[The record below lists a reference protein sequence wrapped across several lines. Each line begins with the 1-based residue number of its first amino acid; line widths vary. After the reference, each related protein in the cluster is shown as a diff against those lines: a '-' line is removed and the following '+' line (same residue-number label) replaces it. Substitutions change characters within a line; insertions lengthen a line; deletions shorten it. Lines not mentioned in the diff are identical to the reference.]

1 MPDMPVLIVGAG
13 PTGLTLGLRLAR
25 HGVPI
30 RIVDGA
36 SGPGLASRA
45 MVLQARTLEFYGQLG
60 LAEAVIGRGIPV
72 QTVHYCEHGKEVAA
86 LSLKDVGAGLS
97 PYPNALSFPQD
108 DHERFLVDQLASHGV
123 AVEWGTALH
132 SFEDRGG
139 HVRASLRRDGTE
151 EACEAAYLCGCD
163 GAHSTVRQQ
172 LGLGFPGG
180 TYDQLF
186 YVADVAVAGPP
197 TTDLFLQLG
206 ERSLVLMLPVR
217 SSGMQ
222 RLIGIVPAEL
232 GARAEVTFE
241 DVRPSAESLLGV
253 RVERANWF
261 STYRVHHRV
270 ASRFRVGRAFIVGDA
285 GHLHSPAGGQG
296 MNTGIGDAVNLS
308 WKLAH
313 AMEGRVG
320 PGVLDTYEPERIA
333 FARKLVQ
340 TTDRAFQGMVGQGWS
355 SQFLRRWFLP
365 HLLPALTG
373 VAAVRRA
380 MFRTVSQTRIS
391 YRGSTLSAGQAGEVR
406 GGDRLPWTGA
416 NYAGLA
422 GLDWCLQVYG
432 GVDPDLARVAA
443 GLGVAVDGF
452 DWDGAAEQAGFGRDA
467 AYLVRP
473 DGHVALAMP
482 QQDPAALGAFAARIG
497 LNKGGSVLQ
506 GRLG

>member
-1 MPDMPVLIVGAG
+1 MPDPPVLIVGAG

-25 HGVPI
+25 HGVPF
-30 RIVDGA
+30 RIVDQA
-36 SGPGLASRA
+36 RGPGQASRA

-60 LAEAVIGRGIPV
+60 LAEAVIKRGIPV
-72 QTVHYCEHGKEVAA
+72 ETAHFREHGTEVAS
-86 LSLKDVGAGLS
+86 LSLKDVGAGIS
-97 PYPNALSFPQD
+97 PYPFALCFPQD
-108 DHERFLVDQLASHGV
+108 DHERFLVDQLALHGA
-123 AVEWGTALH
+123 AVEWGVALH
-132 SFEDRGG
+132 GFEDRAGS
-139 HVRASLRRDGTE
+139 VRATLRGNGTQE
-151 EACEAAYLCGCD
+151 DCEAAYLCGCD
-163 GAHSTVRQQ
+163 GAHSVVRQQ

-186 YVADVAVAGPP
+186 YVADVAVAGPT

-222 RLIGIVPAEL
+222 RLIGIVPPGLVTQAK
-232 GARAEVTFE
+232 VTFE
-241 DVRPSAESLLGV
+241 DVRPSAESLLGIT
-253 RVERANWF
+253 VERANWF

-270 ASRFRVGRAFIVGDA
+270 AARFRVGRAFILGDA

-313 AMEGRVG
+313 VIQGRTG

-333 FARKLVQ
+333 FARKLVE
-340 TTDRAFQGMVGQGWS
+340 TTDRAFQGMVGQGWGS
-355 SQFLRRWFLP
+355 RFLRSWFLP

-380 MFRTVSQTRIS
+380 MFSTLSQTRIS
-391 YRGSTLSAGQAGEVR
+391 YRDSALSEGSAGQVR
-406 GGDRLPWTGA
+406 GGDRLPWLGG

-422 GLDWCLQVYG
+422 GLDWSLQVYG
-432 GVDPDLARVAA
+432 HVDPDLAHAA
-443 GLGVAVDGF
+443 AALGVAVDSFG
-452 DWDGAAEQAGFGRDA
+452 WDDAAATAGFARGA
-467 AYLVRP
+467 VYLLRP

-482 QQDPAALGAFAARIG
+482 HPEAAILRAYAARIG
-497 LNKGGSVLQ
+497 LASRGGQ
-506 GRLG
+506 APC

>member
-1 MPDMPVLIVGAG
+1 MPDMPVLPDLPVLIVGAG
-13 PTGLTLGLRLAR
+13 PTGLTLALRLAC
-25 HGVPI
+25 HGVPF

-36 SGPGLASRA
+36 SGPGQASRA

-72 QTVHYCEHGKEVAA
+72 PTAHFCEHGKEVAA
-86 LSLKDVGAGLS
+86 LSLKDAGAGIS

-108 DHERFLVDQLASHGV
+108 DHERFLVDQLALHGA

-132 SFEDRGG
+132 GFEDRGG
-139 HVRASLRRDGTE
+139 HVRATLRGGGTE
-151 EACEAAYLCGCD
+151 EACEAAFLCGCD

-180 TYDQLF
+180 TYNQLF

-197 TTDLFLQLG
+197 TTDLFMQFG

-217 SSGMQ
+217 SSGMR
-222 RLIGIVPAEL
+222 RLIGIVPAGL
-232 GARAEVTFE
+232 GTRAEVTFE
-241 DVRPSAESLLGV
+241 DVRPSAETLLGI

-270 ASRFRVGRAFIVGDA
+270 AARFRVGRAFILGDA

-313 AMEGRVG
+313 VIGGRVG
-320 PGVLDTYEPERIA
+320 PGVLDSYEPERIA

-355 SQFLRRWFLP
+355 SQLLRRCLP
-365 HLLPALTG
+365 RLMPALTG
-373 VAAVRRA
+373 FAAVRRA
-380 MFRTVSQTRIS
+380 IFSTVSQTRIS
-391 YRGSTLSAGQAGEVR
+391 YRGSALSEGRAGRVR
-406 GGDRLPWTGA
+406 GGDRLPWLGG

-422 GLDWCLQVYG
+422 GLDWGLQVYG
-432 GVDPDLARVAA
+432 RSSPDLAQAAA
-443 GLGVAVDGF
+443 GFGVTVDRF
-452 DWDGAAEQAGFGRDA
+452 DWNEAAEQAGFGRDA

-473 DGHVALAMP
+473 DGHVALAMG
-482 QQDPAALGAFAARIG
+482 QQDAAALRAYAARIG
-497 LNKGGSVLQ
+497 LDKGG
-506 GRLG
+506 

>member
-1 MPDMPVLIVGAG
+1 MPGLPVLIVGAG

-25 HGVPI
+25 HGTPF

-60 LAEAVIGRGIPV
+60 LAEEVIGRGIPV
-72 QTVHYCEHGKEVAA
+72 QTAHFREHGAEMAA
-86 LSLKDVGAGLS
+86 LSLRDAGAGIS
-97 PYPNALSFPQD
+97 PYPHALSFPQD
-108 DHERFLVDQLASHGV
+108 DHERFLVDQLTFHGV
-123 AVEWGTALH
+123 AVEWGTALRG
-132 SFEDRGG
+132 FEDRGG
-139 HVRASLRRDGTE
+139 HVRAVLRGDGGAE

-186 YVADVAVAGPP
+186 FVADVAVAGPP

-222 RLIGIVPAEL
+222 RLIGIVPAGLE
-232 GARAEVTFE
+232 GRSEVTFE
-241 DVRPSAESLLGV
+241 DVRPSAEGLLGI

-270 ASRFRVGRAFIVGDA
+270 AARFRVGRAFILGDA

-313 AMEGRVG
+313 VVQGRVG
-320 PGVLDTYEPERIA
+320 PGVLDSYEPERIA
-333 FARKLVQ
+333 FARKLVR
-340 TTDRAFQGMVGQGWS
+340 TTDRAFGGMVGQGWG
-355 SQFLRRWFLP
+355 SQVLRRWLLP
-365 HLLPALTG
+365 HLMPRLTG
-373 VAAVRRA
+373 LPAVRRA
-380 MFRTVSQTRIS
+380 MFRTVSQCRIS
-391 YRGSTLSAGQAGEVR
+391 YRGSALSEGRAGAVR
-406 GGDRLPWTGA
+406 GGDRLPWIGS

-422 GLDWCLQVYG
+422 GLDWGLQVYG
-432 GVDPDLARVAA
+432 DLDPGLARPAD
-443 GLGVAVDGF
+443 GLGVGVERF
-452 DWDGAAEQAGFGRDA
+452 DWDGAAERAGFGRDA

-473 DGHVALAMP
+473 DGHVALAMARG
-482 QQDPAALGAFAARIG
+482 DAAALGAFAARVG
-497 LNKGGSVLQ
+497 LVGG
-506 GRLG
+506 G